1 MISFDQAATIIGN
14 AARPLG
20 NERVPI
26 GEAHRRVLAE
36 PVVARVNSPPSDV
49 SAMDGYAVREE
60 DVLQLPARLRVIGE
74 SFAGSGFGGGVSPG
88 SCVRIFT
95 GAPVP
100 DGADRV
106 VIQEMVRRED
116 DVAIIDEHP
125 GAAKH
130 IRIRGSDFQEGDLL
144 VEAGTR
150 LGYRQLVAAAG
161 ADLAEVK
168 VWRRPTALILGTGD
182 ELAAPGSAAET
193 PGAIPESVSFGVAA
207 LAEDWG
213 ASVNERIRLP
223 DDLKAM
229 ELAAARALELAD
241 LIVVT
246 GGASVGEKDFAKA
259 MFESQGL
266 ELLFSKVA
274 IKPGKPVW
282 LGRVKG
288 KLVMGLP
295 GNPTSALVTARLL
308 LAPLVAG
315 LSGLDPQSALRW
327 RKAPLLAS
335 LPACGDRETFVRA
348 RAVHESV
355 EPTASQDSSAQKIT
369 GRSRPAGAAPGRRP
383 PCRDWG
389 DGMGA
394 RLLATEHLLCDDKI
408 RRTIDVK
415 EGVARAGGPLYID
428 EA

>member
-1 MISFDQAATIIGN
+1 M
-14 AARPLG
+14 
-20 NERVPI
+20 
-26 GEAHRRVLAE
+26 
-36 PVVARVNSPPSDV
+36 
-49 SAMDGYAVREE
+49 
-60 DVLQLPARLRVIGE
+60 
-74 SFAGSGFGGGVSPG
+74 
-88 SCVRIFT
+88 
-95 GAPVP
+95 
-100 DGADRV
+100 
-106 VIQEMVRRED
+106 
-116 DVAIIDEHP
+116 
-125 GAAKH
+125 
-130 IRIRGSDFQEGDLL
+130 
-144 VEAGTR
+144 
-150 LGYRQLVAAAG
+150 GYRQLVAAAG
-161 ADLAEVK
+161 ADLSDVV

-182 ELAAPGSAAET
+182 ELATPGSAAGK

-213 ASVNERIRLP
+213 ASVNERIHLP

-229 ELAAARALELAD
+229 EMAAARALERAD

-246 GGASVGEKDFAKA
+246 GGASVGERDFAKA

-266 ELLFSKVA
+266 ELLFSKIA

-295 GNPTSALVTARLL
+295 GNPTSALVTARLM

-355 EPTASQDSSAQKIT
+355 EPTASQDSSAQKT
-369 GRSRPAGAAPGRRP
+369 LVEADLLVRRRP
-383 PCRDWG
+383 
-389 DGMGA
+389 GA
-394 RLLATEHLLCDDKI
+394 PSAETGESVWVLDF
-408 RRTIDVK
+408 
-415 EGVARAGGPLYID
+415 
-428 EA
+428 